1 MAQIP
6 ENVLIRPMGIGD
18 YEQVYALWIG
28 TPGMGLNSMDDSR
41 EGIAKYLKRN
51 PGMSFVAEDGNEIVG
66 VILCGH
72 DGRRGVIHHTAVKE
86 ILRRCGVGKALAET
100 AMDALKQEGITK
112 AWLVVK
118 KENALG
124 NAFWEK
130 LGFEDRKDL
139 TFRGVTLDPTLVR
152 IDT

>member
-1 MAQIP
+1 MAQMP
-6 ENVLIRPMGIGD
+6 ENITIRPMEIGD

-28 TPGMGLNSMDDSR
+28 TPGMGLNSIDDSQD
-41 EGIAKYLKRN
+41 GIGKYLRRN
-51 PGMSFVAEDGNEIVG
+51 PGLSFVATDGDGIVG

-86 ILRRCGVGKALAET
+86 SIRRRGVGKALA
-100 AMDALKQEGITK
+100 DAAFQGLKREGITK

-130 LGFEDRKDL
+130 LGFENRTDL
-139 TFRGVTLDPTLVR
+139 TFRGVTLDETLVR